1 MRAVLLLSSSM
12 FLQAW
17 ACGQERFGVTHSNF
31 GGADAASLNPARGAG
46 QWPFADVRL
55 LGADLFAWNSLV
67 AWGSRD
73 ERLVGELRSGIA
85 GTTGGELVQRA
96 ASANNRAFM
105 QANVTGPG
113 FSLALG
119 RGTIGAGVR
128 ARTAI
133 SAVGVSSPLGN
144 FIFHGFGYRPQHG
157 IRYNDDRL
165 RAVGAAWTE
174 FGINYAHILKAQGFS
189 LLSAGVGLK
198 YNLGHAAGALQIDAI
213 DYTVLDTSRLAV
225 HEASARY
232 GFAMPAMRAGA
243 GLGADLGVV
252 YERTLEEADG
262 YMPHRS
268 SGGCDPLRYRYRIG
282 ASLIDVGGIRFRNG
296 SAGAIRAGSLGI
308 ADYNSV
314 PVDDVHD
321 LDSLFATST
330 NWSREQGFSVGLPT
344 AASLQVDYRIAGN
357 GYLALAAV
365 QQVSGRGGM
374 RIRRANAL
382 ALTPRF
388 ETRYFEVAAPIVL
401 HEYALQRPSIG
412 FMIRLDGVVIGSDN
426 ILPFLNRRDAHAAD
440 IYCRIRWMIHRSPY
454 CKGKRS
460 RTGLHRVGGRDMI
473 PCATPND

>member
-1 MRAVLLLSSSM
+1 MLVHAT
-12 FLQAW
+12 
-17 ACGQERFGVTHSNF
+17 ACGQERFGITHSNF
-31 GGADAASLNPARGAG
+31 GGADATYLNPARGAG

-67 AWGSRD
+67 AWGNRD
-73 ERLVGELRSGIA
+73 QRLVGELRSGIA
-85 GTTGGELVQRA
+85 GTTGGELVLRD
-96 ASANNRAFM
+96 ASGNNRAFI
-105 QANVTGPG
+105 QANVLGPG
-113 FSLALG
+113 FSIALG
-119 RGTIGAGVR
+119 RGTIGAGIR

-133 SAVGVSSPLGN
+133 SVTGVSSPLGN
-144 FIFHGFGYRPQHG
+144 FIFHGFGYAPQHG
-157 IRYNDDRL
+157 IRYQDDRL

-174 FGINYAHILKAQGFS
+174 FGINYAHILKAEGFS
-189 LLSAGVGLK
+189 MLSAGIGLK

-213 DYTVLDTSRLAV
+213 DYTVLDTSRLVV

-232 GFAMPAMRAGA
+232 GFAMPAIQAGG
-243 GLGADLGVV
+243 GLGADIGIV

-282 ASLIDVGGIRFRNG
+282 ASLIDLGGIRFRNG
-296 SAGAIRAGSLGI
+296 VAGTISTGSLHI
-308 ADYNSV
+308 ADYNRV
-314 PVDDVHD
+314 PVNDVDD

-330 NWSREQGFSVGLPT
+330 NWSREQGLSVGLPT

-357 GYLALAAV
+357 ACLALAAV
-365 QQVSGRGGM
+365 QQVSGRGGL

-401 HEYALQRPSIG
+401 HEYTLTHPSIG
-412 FMIRLDGVVIGSDN
+412 FMIRLDGVVIGSDH
-426 ILPFLNRRDAHAAD
+426 ILPFLNRRDVHAAD
-440 IYCRIRWMIHRSPY
+440 IYFRIRWMIFRSPF

-460 RTGLHRVGGRDMI
+460 RPGPHRIGGRDMI